1 MEFKKI
7 LIVEDD
13 DAIRETARESLEHG
27 GYEVIEAENAF
38 DGLDL
43 FEKTNP
49 DLVISDYVL
58 PGMSG
63 ESLFIQIRRS
73 NDTPF
78 IMISGYEKGGHLTN
92 QLNYTFLAKP
102 FDRTL
107 LLDTVAN
114 ALTVREHVA

>member
-1 MEFKKI
+1 MEFKKV

-13 DAIRETARESLEHG
+13 DGIRETARESLEHG

-43 FEKTNP
+43 FEQAKP

-78 IMISGYEKGGHLTN
+78 IMISGYEKGGHLNN

-102 FDRTL
+102 FDRTRL
-107 LLDTVAN
+107 LETVAN
-114 ALTVREHVA
+114 ALSVRENVA